1 MITSEFIEF
10 IEKNHLPCLIW
21 NFGDCPL
28 QEVAHLA
35 PELSIEKNG
44 EILSAI
50 RCYVVLHKIGYGGD
64 IIPRNM
70 MEEFER
76 FSLDNDYQIT
86 IPIIFTAFNHSE
98 E

>member
-1 MITSEFIEF
+1 MTTSEFIEF
-10 IEKNHLPCLIW
+10 IETNRLPCLIGY
-21 NFGDCPL
+21 FGDCPL

-50 RCYVVLHKIGYGGD
+50 RCYVVLHKIGDEND
-64 IIPRNM
+64 IIPRNTID
-70 MEEFER
+70 EFET
-76 FSLDNDYQIT
+76 FSLHNGYQIIT
-86 IPIIFTAFNHSE
+86 QIILTTFDQSE